1 MVMVESALGTGIRW
15 TIGRKRP
22 WPDRPVAF
30 TYTGL
35 PMVVEFVLV
44 LGRVNPMPGRAAI
57 NQDQALALWTNLPVV
72 KTRKSLVIFQDHSE
86 RNEECFRIVSY

>member
-22 WPDRPVAF
+22 WPDRLVAF

-44 LGRVNPMPGRAAI
+44 RGRVNPMPGRAAI
-57 NQDQALALWTNLPVV
+57 NQDQALGVLTDLPIV
-72 KTRKSLVIFQDHSE
+72 KIRK
-86 RNEECFRIVSY
+86 